1 MFVYETNYNT
11 YSKVQD
17 LMKSKE
23 GVCEVMPKAGIT
35 TYDNGKESITLVCTH
50 TNPNLNC
57 GTSAEDCTRCLD
69 KNKAFED
76 NKRFSDCL
84 TGSLIAIFSGDK

>member
-1 MFVYETNYNT
+1 MFTYETSYST

-23 GVCEVMPKAGIT
+23 GVCEVMPKARIT
-35 TYDNGKESITLVCTH
+35 AYDNGKESITLVCTH

-57 GTSAEDCTRCLD
+57 GTGAEDCTRCLD
-69 KNKAFED
+69 KDKTFED
-76 NKRFSDCL
+76 NKRFSDAL
-84 TGSLIAIFSGDK
+84 TENFIAIFSGDK

>member
-11 YSKVQD
+11 HSKVQD

-23 GVCEVMPKAGIT
+23 GVCEVMPTARIA

-50 TNPNLNC
+50 PNPHLNC
-57 GTSAEDCTRCLD
+57 GSGAEHCTSCLNKDKAVEDG
-69 KNKAFED
+69 KKAFKYLLG
-76 NKRFSDCL
+76 NLRSV
-84 TGSLIAIFSGDK
+84 

>member
-1 MFVYETNYNT
+1 MFVYETNYST

-23 GVCEVMPKAGIT
+23 GVCEVMPKARIT
-35 TYDNGKESITLVCTH
+35 AYDNGKESITLVCTH

-57 GTSAEDCTRCLD
+57 GTGAEDCTRCLD
-69 KNKAFED
+69 KDKAFED
-76 NKRFSDCL
+76 NAKFDNYLKESF
-84 TGSLIAIFSGDK
+84 IAIFSGEK